1 MGAARKLGL
10 FLFLFLVVV
19 VGGALLLVWPRL
31 EGQPP
36 SISLPQ
42 APSHLGRANTLE
54 ITARDDDSGLSR
66 LKATLTQNNKE
77 VTLLDKPLGSGGL
90 WAKGPAE
97 VTEKLEIKALELGF
111 AQGPATLAIEARDC
125 SLQSWFHGNLTRQ
138 AYDVVIDTVPPRVTV
153 LSRTI
158 HLNRGG
164 VGLAIYKVSEPTARD
179 GVQVGGRFFRGY
191 APWPQDPLAR
201 MAFFAFAED
210 EDKGA
215 PIKITVED
223 QAGNPATAGLMV
235 RLKWKEFR
243 DDNINLSNNFLE
255 ALAPR
260 FMAEA
265 PPDRQSPLQVFTWV
279 NESLRQQNH
288 ARMAEAVR
296 ASQPQQL
303 WQRQPFLRPMGKPMA
318 GFAERRTYSHEGRPV
333 SRSTHLGV
341 DLADVAMSPI
351 PATADGVVVF
361 AGPLGIYGECVILDH
376 GLGVHSLYGHLSAL
390 AVQVGQR
397 VAANEVLGRSGA
409 TGLALGDHLH
419 YSILVGGVFVT
430 PTEWWDP
437 HWFQDNVDLRY
448 QEAGLPRPTAPRP

>member
-10 FLFLFLVVV
+10 FVFLFLVVA

-36 SISLPQ
+36 GISLPQ
-42 APSHLGRANTLE
+42 APTHLGRANSLE
-54 ITARDDDSGLSR
+54 ITVGDGGTGLSR
-66 LKATLTQNNKE
+66 LKVTLTQNNKE
-77 VTLLDKPLGSGGL
+77 ATLLDKQFEEGGL
-90 WAKGPAE
+90 WAKGPGQ
-97 VTEKLEIKALELGF
+97 VTEKVEVKALDLGF
-111 AQGPATLAIEARDC
+111 AQGPATLAIEARDR
-125 SLQSWFHGNLTRQ
+125 SLLGWFHGNLTRQ
-138 AYDVVIDTVPPRVTV
+138 TYDLAIDTVPPRVTV
-153 LSRTI
+153 FSRTI

-164 VGLAIYKVSEPTARD
+164 VGLAIYKVSEPTSRD
-179 GVQVGGRFFRGY
+179 GVQVGSRFFRAY

-201 MAFFAFAED
+201 MAFFAYADD

-215 PIKITVED
+215 NIKVLVED
-223 QAGNPATAGLMV
+223 AAGNPASAGLMV

-243 DDNINLSNNFLE
+243 DDNINLSNGFLE

-265 PPDRQSPLQVFTWV
+265 PPDRQSPLQVFAWV
-279 NESLRQQNH
+279 NEGLRQDNH
-288 ARMAEAVR
+288 ARMLEAVR
-296 ASQPQQL
+296 TSLPYQL
-303 WQRQPFLRPMGKPMA
+303 WDKPFIRPMGKPMA
-318 GFAERRTYSHEGRPV
+318 GFAERRTYFFEGKPV

-351 PATADGVVVF
+351 QATAAGVVVF
-361 AGPLGIYGECVILDH
+361 AGPLGIYGNCVILDH
-376 GLGVHSLYGHLSAL
+376 GLGVHSLYGHMSAL
-390 AVQVGQR
+390 AVQPGQL

-419 YSILVGGVFVT
+419 YSILVGEVFVS

-437 HWFQDNVDLRY
+437 HWIQDNVDLRF
-448 QEAGLPRPTAPRP
+448 QEAGLPRPSAPRP

>member
-36 SISLPQ
+36 VISLPQ
-42 APSHLGRANTLE
+42 TPTHLGRANTLE
-54 ITARDDDSGLSR
+54 ITAKDGDSGLSR
-66 LKATLTQNNKE
+66 LKVTLTQNNKE

-90 WAKGPAE
+90 WAKGPDQ
-97 VTEKLEIKALELGF
+97 VTEKVEIKALDLGF

-125 SLQSWFHGNLTRQ
+125 SLQGWFHGNLARQ
-138 AYDVVIDTVPPRVTV
+138 AYELNIDTVPPRVTV
-153 LSRTI
+153 LSRTVR
-158 HLNRGG
+158 LNRGG
-164 VGLAIYKVSEPTARD
+164 VGLAVYKVSEPTARD
-179 GVQVGGRFFRGY
+179 GVQVGNRFFRAY

-201 MAFFAFAED
+201 MAFFAFADD

-215 PIKITVED
+215 QIKIVVED
-223 QAGNPATAGLMV
+223 QAGNPATASLMV

>member
-10 FLFLFLVVV
+10 LLILLLLVLVV
-19 VGGALLLVWPRL
+19 GALLLVWPRL

-36 SISLPQ
+36 TISLPQ
-42 APSHLGRANTLE
+42 TPTHLGRANTLE
-54 ITARDDDSGLSR
+54 IIAKDAETGLSR
-66 LKATLTQNNKE
+66 LKVTLTQNNKE
-77 VTLLDKPLGSGGL
+77 VSLLDKQLGSGGL
-90 WAKGPAE
+90 WAKGPAD
-97 VTEKLEIKALELGF
+97 VTEKVEVKALELGF
-111 AQGPATLAIEARDC
+111 AQGPATLTIEVRDC
-125 SLQSWFHGNLTRQ
+125 SLQGWFHGNLARQ
-138 AYDVVIDTVPPRVTV
+138 VYDLNIDTVPPRVTV

-164 VGLAIYKVSEPTARD
+164 VGLAIYKVSEPTSRD
-179 GVQVGGRFFRGY
+179 GVQVGKRFFRAY

-201 MAFFAFAED
+201 LAFFAFSDD

-223 QAGNPATAGLMV
+223 LAGNPATASLMV

-243 DDNINLSNNFLE
+243 DDNLNLSNNFLE
-255 ALAPR
+255 TLAPR
-260 FMAEA
+260 FLGEA

-279 NESLRQQNH
+279 NENLRQENH
-288 ARMAEAVR
+288 ARLDQAVR
-296 ASQPQQL
+296 VSQPYQL
-303 WQRQPFLRPMGKPMA
+303 WEQQPFLRPMGKPMA
-318 GFAERRTYSHEGRPV
+318 GFAERRTYLYEGKPV

-351 PATADGVVVF
+351 PATANGVVVF
-361 AGPLGIYGECVILDH
+361 AGPLGIYGNCVILDH

-390 AVQVGQR
+390 AVQVGQK

-419 YSILVGGVFVT
+419 YSVLVGGVFVS